1 MREIPVM
8 DFPLNEL
15 DSTVVPVSGGTVIV
29 LDHSIG
35 INTALAINL
44 SIPIGCVELSAN
56 IWCQLSAMETKF
68 TLLPEWR
75 TMEIGAALHSSPSRS
90 VFVMWRLLGAGTLE
104 RTPDCHVTL
113 CKHTQLGCC
122 VLIQRLAFN
131 SGHQRCGFQW
141 LMMWY
146 GPAQLGS
153 CSLGSIAIEL
163 RLNAKSQLISEVWWS
178 WSKGHCEGIEAFKV
192 EISLDYYIQWD
203 ITKDVFFLRLLL
215 PCLFFS
221 IFLH

>member
-1 MREIPVM
+1 MLWKPNSLFCQSGEQWKSEQHYIRVLPG
-8 DFPLNEL
+8 
-15 DSTVVPVSGGTVIV
+15 VSSWCGG
-29 LDHSIG
+29 D
-35 INTALAINL
+35 
-44 SIPIGCVELSAN
+44 
-56 IWCQLSAMETKF
+56 
-68 TLLPEWR
+68 
-75 TMEIGAALHSSPSRS
+75 
-90 VFVMWRLLGAGTLE
+90 VFLRAETLE

-113 CKHTQLGCC
+113 CKHVQLGCC

-178 WSKGHCEGIEAFKV
+178 WSKGHGEGIEAFKV
-192 EISLDYYIQWD
+192 EISLDYTTFNEILQKMFSFWGYFYLVYFSPSFS
-203 ITKDVFFLRLLL
+203 TKWGWWLRANPVLYLL
-215 PCLFFS
+215 
-221 IFLH
+221 